1 MTWTKIINKA
11 LDEAEKGGFEYNRD
25 GIHWGQMTTDRGYYK
40 LIFNHA
46 FMKAIFGNGQHY
58 DRLFEVEKNAAEEE
72 NREPQYEFLPL
83 PLYKSMLQ
91 QMAIAEEPLQWLNS
105 AIDNKANLENLGDGV
120 VAGTK
125 DTSAIRERLKQQF
138 NSGL

>member
-1 MTWTKIINKA
+1 MTWTDIIKKA

-25 GIHWGQMTTDRGYYK
+25 KIHWGQMTTDEGYYK

-46 FMKAIFGNGQHY
+46 FMKAIFGNGEHY
-58 DRLFEVEKNAAEEE
+58 DRLFEVEKKAAEEE

-105 AIDNKANLENLGDGV
+105 AIDNKTNLENLGDGV

-138 NSGL
+138 KNSL